1 MRDMISPFYILVK
14 RICKRG
20 DLSIVRWVLRAD
32 EVEDRAC
39 RVPFVVGT
47 VAVGSLDGVG
57 VACAVA
63 DLIERYGALGT
74 GRHHVADTF
83 PVIGGLDEREHLSA
97 IGIDVGIEGD

>member
-1 MRDMISPFYILVK
+1 MEH
-14 RICKRG
+14 G
-20 DLSIVRWVLRAD
+20 
-32 EVEDRAC
+32 AC
-39 RVPFVVGT
+39 GVPFAARA

-83 PVIGGLDEREHLSA
+83 PVIGGLDEREHLST
-97 IGIDVGIEGD
+97 IGIDVGIERY